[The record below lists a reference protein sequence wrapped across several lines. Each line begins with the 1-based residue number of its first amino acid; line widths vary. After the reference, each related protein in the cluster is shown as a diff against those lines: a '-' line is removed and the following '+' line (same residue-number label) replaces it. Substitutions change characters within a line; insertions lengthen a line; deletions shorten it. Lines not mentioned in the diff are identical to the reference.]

1 MKSCRTGDVDGRER
15 RLAKLLALTLLEMM
29 VAVTLLAVI
38 MIGLLAMFN
47 QTQKALRIANAQTD
61 VLENARGAI
70 QLISRDL
77 TEMTLHPD
85 TNYVRSTFVNVFPS
99 PLPGSLLPL
108 PGTNVPVGFTD
119 VYWLTR
125 LNDTWQGVGYFVLDE
140 AVVRNPNSAGN
151 HGVGTLYRFSTNVH
165 PQFLQQAPPPP
176 LHKAFTSATL
186 GNAHRVSDGIV
197 HFTVTGVFVTNTA
210 PSSATNFQVEYFP
223 ADVNWPITL
232 PACVDVELGILE
244 PEALKQFHALKDLS
258 IPVAQDF
265 LRDHA
270 AQIHFFRERVPI
282 RNFINPYR
290 ENEVP

>member
-1 MKSCRTGDVDGRER
+1 
-15 RLAKLLALTLLEMM
+15 MM

-61 VLENARGAI
+61 VFENMRGAI

-85 TNYVRSTFVNVFPS
+85 TNYVRSTFVNIYPS

-119 VYWLTR
+119 AYWLTR
-125 LNDTWQGVGYFVLDE
+125 QNDVWQGVGYFVLDE
-140 AVVRNPNSAGN
+140 SVLRNPNSAAN

-165 PQFLQQAPPPP
+165 PQFLERTPS

-186 GNAHRVSDGIV
+186 ANAHRVSDGIV
-197 HFTVTGVFVTNTA
+197 HFAVTGVFVTNTA
-210 PSSATNFQVEYFP
+210 PSSATNYHVEFFP
-223 ADVNWPITL
+223 ADADWPVDL
-232 PACVDVELGILE
+232 PAFVDVELGILE
-244 PEALKQFHALKDLS
+244 PEVLKQFHALKDLS

-270 AQIHFFRERVPI
+270 AQIHFFRERIPI